1 MRYRLCLSILACFS
15 CLHSPYGIFLPFN
28 LCLLQVKPEGQI
40 VHEMPFE
47 EFKQKLREQ
56 VEQDEN
62 KAVLVYV
69 HG

>member
-1 MRYRLCLSILACFS
+1 MRYTSRLSMLTGFS
-15 CLHSPYGIFLPFN
+15 CLHSPSGVLLPFN